1 MEKQYYAYEELI
13 SDTKALMTKFE
24 ETYDALLVVARGGMT
39 FAHILAEGLNIRDI
53 ALVNIASYDETIQ
66 RDTVTIKEFP
76 KLDSSKRYL
85 VVEDIVDSGK
95 SMLALTKNLSLSYP
109 HLDYDVAAIFYKK
122 TALYTPKYYLHE
134 AKAWIEFFWEVD
146 I

>member
-1 MEKQYYAYEELI
+1 MQKHYYAYEELI
-13 SDTKALMTKFE
+13 SDTKALISKFE
-24 ETYDALLVVARGGMT
+24 NSYDALLVVARGGMT

-53 ALVNIASYDETIQ
+53 ALVNIASYDEMVQ

-76 KLDSSKRYL
+76 KLDSKKRYL

-95 SMLALTKNLSLSYP
+95 SMLALTEKLSQHYCD
-109 HLDYDVAAIFYKK
+109 LDYDVAAIFYKK
-122 TALYTPKYYLHE
+122 TAAYTPKYYLHE
-134 AKAWIEFFWEVD
+134 ATAWIEFFWEVD